1 MKKIMAFYMAM
12 FFKLLIIGIFIAV
25 IVFIVN
31 NRNNNSNQRNRSYR
45 KLTRSRNDRYI
56 AGVCGG
62 IAEYFGWNASLVRVG
77 FVLFGGFGMALPYI
91 ILALILPVSR
101 V

>member
-1 MKKIMAFYMAM
+1 M
-12 FFKLLIIGIFIAV
+12 FGWCLVIAV

-31 NRNNNSNQRNRSYR
+31 NRNNNFNQGTRNYR
-45 KLTRSRNDRYI
+45 RLTRSQNDRYI

-77 FVLFGGFGMALPYI
+77 FVLFGGFGMAVP
-91 ILALILPVSR
+91 
-101 V
+101 